1 MTKTKIKE
9 IIKHK
14 KKGITVEEEVKKEVP
29 VKAPVVLRMQMPA
42 PAPVEANP
50 EAKVVYPKKKS
61 SRTSSHTSPPTPL
74 QVLST
79 KRNWDKM
86 QAASAIQHLKSLRN
100 ALSSGYTFQYVY
112 QNGLEVMLTEI
123 HKAIDLR
130 WEQEKRA
137 YHKKVEEEAF
147 AAYPMSFRGSPAE
160 INKRLDIMKAQE
172 EF

>member
-50 EAKVVYPKKKS
+50 EAKVVYPKKKT
-61 SRTSSHTSPPTPL
+61 SRTSPPTPL